1 MMNLIVFS
9 YLYCI
14 LTVSHL
20 SWKNVGKEN
29 KQKQM
34 GELTSF
40 CLTAVLCVFW
50 TIPVSFVAS
59 LSNVEALTELLPF
72 LKAPVENY
80 DWFASLLAILAPL
93 ILVVFISL
101 LPHILLIFLKFEGLI
116 EIETMQHP
124 SLFSKLASFTILQTF
139 FISTI
144 VSTLFSSLQDIANNP
159 ASAVTLV
166 AEALPAQSGYFIQI
180 IIVQNLLSL
189 GIELLRISPIAT
201 NMARVIIATV
211 MGHNLTE
218 REQRETFMGLR
229 ALDDPLEYFFGREL
243 GSKIILLQMVLYVY
257 GCMSPIT
264 CWCTLPLFGLLAIG
278 FRHQFIYIY
287 PIANDSGGKLWIN
300 FTRLSIICM
309 IVSEI
314 VLFAVLLLKEVFVA
328 AVLLLPL
335 VFVSIIFDIYLKR
348 RHYFTTH
355 YLPMGEC
362 SNIDRQTESEGMSS
376 DWLKGAY
383 LQPSL
388 KSRSDFPENLTVNS

>member
-1 MMNLIVFS
+1 
-9 YLYCI
+9 
-14 LTVSHL
+14 
-20 SWKNVGKEN
+20 
-29 KQKQM
+29 M
-34 GELTSF
+34 GELLSLA
-40 CLTAVLCVFW
+40 LTAVLCVFW

-59 LSNVEALTELLPF
+59 LSNVEALTDLLPF

-80 DWFASLLAILAPL
+80 DWFASLLALLAPL

-101 LPHILLIFLKFEGLI
+101 LPHILLVFLKLEGLI

-144 VSTLFSSLQDIANNP
+144 ASTLFSSLQEIANNP

-180 IIVQNLLSL
+180 IVVQNLLAL
-189 GIELLRISPIAT
+189 GTELLRISPIAT
-201 NMARVIIATV
+201 NMVRKIISKAT
-211 MGHNLTE
+211 GHNLTE
-218 REQRETFMGLR
+218 KERNKTFMGLR

-264 CWCTLPLFGLLAIG
+264 CWFTLPLFGLLAIG

-309 IVSEI
+309 IVSEV
-314 VLFAVLLLKEVFVA
+314 VLFAVLLLKEAFVPA
-328 AVLLLPL
+328 ILLLPL
-335 VFVSIIFDIYLKR
+335 VVVSIIFDIYLKR

-362 SNIDRQTESEGMSS
+362 STVDQQAENEGISS
-376 DWLKGAY
+376 DWLKKSY

-388 KSRSDFPENLTVNS
+388 KSRSTIPENLSVDS